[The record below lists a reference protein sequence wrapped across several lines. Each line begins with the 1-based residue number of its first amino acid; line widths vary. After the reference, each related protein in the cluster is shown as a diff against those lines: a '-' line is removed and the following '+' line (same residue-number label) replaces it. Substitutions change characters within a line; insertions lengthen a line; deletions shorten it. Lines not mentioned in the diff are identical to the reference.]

1 MVREAGLEPTAKV
14 QRHIRLIRGYIL
26 RYRQHVIFVMK
37 QQLQLEPAEKY
48 VDIEEIAPCM
58 LRELIKMIYAEAPDR
73 SSGERR
79 QKIYIKYDHRLYPFG
94 GTCKKGTGVTEA
106 APSREDSRFQ
116 AFFKITVLRSPANRF
131 TPLFVDF
138 WRQIV

>member
-1 MVREAGLEPTAKV
+1 MREAGLEPTAKV
-14 QRHIRLIRGYIL
+14 QRHIRLVRGYIL

-58 LRELIKMIYAEAPDR
+58 LRELIKMIYAEAPDG

-79 QKIYIKYDHRLYPFG
+79 QKIYIKNMTIGFIPLEELA
-94 GTCKKGTGVTEA
+94 KKEPV
-106 APSREDSRFQ
+106 
-116 AFFKITVLRSPANRF
+116 
-131 TPLFVDF
+131 
-138 WRQIV
+138 